1 MRAPDLRM
9 PKIALGIEYDGS
21 EFFGWQAQRGQRS
34 VQAELAAAVAKVAD
48 ERVVVHG
55 AGRTDTGVH
64 ALQQVVHFST
74 SAARSP
80 RQWVLGVNANLPGD
94 VRVQWATPV
103 AEDFDA
109 RRSALF
115 RRYRYLLLEA
125 NVDSPLLR
133 RRVWRVRDPLH
144 VPSMSAAAVAW
155 LGENDFSSFRA
166 AGCQSRTPMR
176 RLTAVSVERAGRLVA
191 LEFEANAFLHHMV
204 RNLMG
209 ALVEVGKGGRE
220 PDWMSEL
227 LAHRDRRLAPPTFSS
242 AGLYLARAEYPARYR
257 LPSLPVEA
265 SLETHLGLR

>member
-1 MRAPDLRM
+1 M
-9 PKIALGIEYDGS
+9 PRIALGIEYDGS

-176 RLTAVSVERAGRLVA
+176 RLIAVSVARRGRLVA
-191 LEFEANAFLHHMV
+191 IEFTANAFLHHMV
-204 RNLMG
+204 RNFVG
-209 ALVEVGKGGRE
+209 ALVAIGTGRASVA
-220 PDWMSEL
+220 WAGEL
-227 LAHRDRRLAPPTFSS
+227 LAARDRRLGAQTAP
-242 AGLYLARAEYPARYR
+242 AQGLTLIDVGYPERYAIPPAEPRDAWR
-257 LPSLPVEA
+257 LE
-265 SLETHLGLR
+265 